1 MTRGDLVAIVESV
14 YEIEGRDE
22 PTWLR
27 GIAERTAAM
36 VGSAAAGSYGL
47 CYDASDVNAFEAS
60 SLVTVGIED
69 PRLLRMLEVD
79 CRRLYSEN
87 PDLVDAVFR
96 KISYAPSSK
105 LPFYAE
111 KLAPLHVTL
120 RECGVHEIL
129 GLNGVNVDGR
139 SAHIGVL
146 LNRPAATLRA
156 DVLARVASHLAA
168 AFRLRQRIGEVSHV
182 EHAEAVIEPSGKL
195 THAVHDAR
203 LRSARAALS
212 DAALRLDRL
221 RAVGR
226 RRDPERALRAW
237 RALVDARWSL
247 VDHFERDGRR
257 YVLAQRNEPDVG
269 PIELLSERERQVVA
283 LAAVGHPNKMIGYEL
298 GIAVS
303 TVGVLLT
310 RACRKLGARSRRELV
325 AAYERHTK
333 RPVASEP

>member
-1 MTRGDLVAIVESV
+1 VSIVEAV

-22 PTWLR
+22 ATWLR
-27 GIAERTAAM
+27 GIATKTAAIA
-36 VGSAAAGSYGL
+36 GRSGAGSYAVS
-47 CYDASDVNAFEAS
+47 YDASDIHSFQALDVVLVGVN
-60 SLVTVGIED
+60 D
-69 PRLLRMLEVD
+69 PRLRTMIEGD
-79 CRRLYSEN
+79 CLRLYQEN

-105 LPFYAE
+105 LPLVE
-111 KLAPLHVTL
+111 KLAPMHVL
-120 RECGVHEIL
+120 MRSCGVYEIL
-129 GLNGVNVDGR
+129 GVNGVNVDGR
-139 SAHIGVL
+139 SAHVGVL
-146 LNRPAATLRA
+146 LTRPASTLRA
-156 DVLARVASHLAA
+156 DVLARVAAHLAA
-168 AFRLRQRIGEVSHV
+168 GFRLRRRLGAVPHV
-182 EHAEAVIEPSGKL
+182 DHAEAVLEPSGKV

-203 LRSARAALS
+203 LRSARTALT

-257 YVLAQRNEPDVG
+257 YVLAQRNEPEVG
-269 PIELLSERERQVVA
+269 PVELLSDRERQVVA
-283 LAAVGHPNKMIGYEL
+283 LAALGQPNKMIGYEL

-310 RACRKLGARSRRELV
+310 RASRKLGARSRRELV

-333 RPVASEP
+333 GPAGEP